1 MVHLLYIGATYRKT
15 PVEIRERM
23 VLTDETLHRKVA
35 GLVGRQGIVE
45 LYPLSTCNRTEIY
58 VAHGEEGQPAEAVRS
73 LLVEISGGAFVP
85 EQHADELTDLD
96 AANHLLEVA
105 SGLDSMVMGEPQIL
119 GQVKEAYEK
128 ARHAKLLG
136 TVLDR
141 LLQTA
146 FKAGKR
152 ARDETDIGMGAVS
165 VSFAAVELARKI
177 FGHLEHKVATLIG
190 VGEMGTLCAK
200 HLQSAGIHKLFL
212 VNRTFE
218 RSVELAG
225 ELEGQPVP
233 IEELYATL
241 AHSDIVISSTA
252 APGFVIHA
260 EPFRTQ
266 ASSRRGECLLVDIA
280 IPRDIEPAVGDL
292 PGVFLYDIDDLTGIV
307 DTNIRKRQQEAEKAR
322 LLLAEELQ
330 IYTRWLESLGVKPTI
345 VALREKFEA
354 IRQEELRGYKSLTNH
369 EREMVERATRGFM
382 NKVLHAPV
390 TNLREA
396 PTEEEK
402 IQFSHALNRLFRLE
416 AHPPADGEP
425 DDKK

>member
-1 MVHLLYIGATYRKT
+1 MIHLLYIGATYRKT

-23 VLTDETLHRKVA
+23 VLSEETLHRQVA

-58 VAHGEEGQPAEAVRS
+58 VVHGEDGQPAEAVRS
-73 LLVEISGGAFVP
+73 LLVELSGGAFVP
-85 EQHADELTDLD
+85 GQHADELADLD

-218 RSVELAG
+218 RSEELAR

-241 AHSDIVISSTA
+241 ARSDIVISSTA

-260 EPFRTQ
+260 EPLRAQ
-266 ASSRRGECLLVDIA
+266 VLRPAGRVPAGRHRHPARHRAGGRR
-280 IPRDIEPAVGDL
+280 PARRVPVRHRRPD
-292 PGVFLYDIDDLTGIV
+292 
-307 DTNIRKRQQEAEKAR
+307 RHRR
-322 LLLAEELQ
+322 
-330 IYTRWLESLGVKPTI
+330 
-345 VALREKFEA
+345 
-354 IRQEELRGYKSLTNH
+354 H
-369 EREMVERATRGFM
+369 E
-382 NKVLHAPV
+382 HQ
-390 TNLREA
+390 EA
-396 PTEEEK
+396 PTGGREGPPPPRRGTPDL
-402 IQFSHALNRLFRLE
+402 HAVARVPGRQ
-416 AHPPADGEP
+416 AHHRRPAGEVRGHP
-425 DDKK
+425 AGGARAATET